1 MFSEKRKTDII
12 ICPVGSAMLCLDKRG
27 ELICSVIKKIEMSFP
42 NAEQYLALPLFYSV
56 NEQKQQYSI
65 VVVE

>member
-12 ICPVGSAMLCLDKRG
+12 ICPVGSVMLCLGKRG
-27 ELICSVIKKIEMSFP
+27 ELICSVIKKKIEMSFP

-56 NEQKQQYSI
+56 NEQKQQY
-65 VVVE
+65 VV